1 MIIIKK
7 IVKRITA
14 FLFDPSSF
22 IKNKEKLKALP
33 SPPNNIPNGISIKL
47 KEKHGVVNIKHAKV
61 SINVRM
67 LTFLIIE
74 YCLNLHFIN

>member
-7 IVKRITA
+7 IVKRMTA
-14 FLFDPSSF
+14 FLFEPSSF

-33 SPPNNIPNGISIKL
+33 NPPNKMPNGISIKL
-47 KEKHGVVNIKHAKV
+47 KAKHGVVNIKHAKV
-61 SINVRM
+61 STKVKM

-74 YCLNLHFIN
+74 YCLNFNFIN